1 MDSALYVLVKAYH
14 SNNYILQRGYTLCI
28 KKKKK
33 LIAKLAINWYG
44 VNQEKNKS
52 KCLNQQNKEIKFVT
66 FNLSAL

>member
-1 MDSALYVLVKAYH
+1 MCLYKHIIAITTFYREAIHCV
-14 SNNYILQRGYTLCI
+14 YI
-28 KKKKK
+28 KKK

-44 VNQEKNKS
+44 VNHEKNKS

>member
-33 LIAKLAINWYG
+33 INSKAGHKLVWC
-44 VNQEKNKS
+44 KS
-52 KCLNQQNKEIKFVT
+52 REEQKQMFKPAEQRD
-66 FNLSAL
+66 